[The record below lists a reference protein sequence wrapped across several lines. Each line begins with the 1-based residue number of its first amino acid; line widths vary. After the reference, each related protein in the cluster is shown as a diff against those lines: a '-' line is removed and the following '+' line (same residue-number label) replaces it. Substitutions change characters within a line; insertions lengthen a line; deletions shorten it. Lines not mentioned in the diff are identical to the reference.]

1 MWIESNYRF
10 FHYGELNDMVF
21 TGDIEITLKNPRTGE
36 TWECHGG
43 AFTTAADDSDG
54 KIKYTDVPI

>member
-1 MWIESNYRF
+1 
-10 FHYGELNDMVF
+10 MVF